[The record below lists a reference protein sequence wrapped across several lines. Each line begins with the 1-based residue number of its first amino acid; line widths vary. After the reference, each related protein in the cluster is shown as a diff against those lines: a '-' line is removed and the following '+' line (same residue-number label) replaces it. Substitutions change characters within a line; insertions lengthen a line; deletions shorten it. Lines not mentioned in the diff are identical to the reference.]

1 MSRVHDRAGIMNKVR
16 NRTGIMRTL
25 SFSVFAAVLVL
36 SVLAG
41 YMLPA
46 AANEDNDDNNDFS
59 DLLLPN
65 YVFSTNYY
73 DSFGTPDIYA
83 SLLGDPEFERGE
95 TVQLKVNLVNK
106 GAIYGFKYD
115 TSVGTNKEG
124 KVDKGNHLLSLKEL
138 EYETRRTTAVG
149 IKAEMISG
157 TPYIEVKPDTSIRT
171 MESLYPGKMP
181 KHPLIFTIT
190 ISNKAPAG
198 VYYLQLPI
206 TYQYQ
211 RQVRMTKNVVRL
223 GLTGMDHITY
233 YASANKTLLIPV
245 YVKASPRFE
254 VTEISGN
261 LVTGEEQTIDVTY
274 KNTGE
279 VKAEDTTAR
288 MVVMRPL
295 SIEQSVVHLGTIAP
309 GESQTAGF
317 NILADSDAVIKTYG
331 IDSEIKYYDE
341 QGEITISDN
350 LEVSVPLEE
359 AGRKIGAFDLALAGM
374 IILLIFIIVNVL
386 RNLKKYE

>member
-1 MSRVHDRAGIMNKVR
+1 MNQERDRAC
-16 NRTGIMRTL
+16 IMRTL
-25 SFSVFAAVLVL
+25 SFSIFTAVLVL
-36 SVLAG
+36 LALTG
-41 YMLPA
+41 CMLPA
-46 AANEDNDDNNDFS
+46 AADEDNNNDNDIS

-83 SLLGDPEFERGE
+83 SLLGDPEFERGD

-106 GAIYGFKYD
+106 GPIYGFKYD
-115 TSVGTNKEG
+115 TSVGNDTG
-124 KVDKGNHLLSLKEL
+124 DHSLSMKEL
-138 EYETRRTTAVG
+138 EYEMRRTTAVG

-157 TPYIEVKPDTSIRT
+157 TPYIEVEPDTSIQT
-171 MESLYPGKMP
+171 MESLFPGKMP
-181 KHPLIFTIT
+181 KHPMTFTIT

-198 VYYLQLPI
+198 VYYLQLPLS
-206 TYQYQ
+206 YQYQ
-211 RQVRMTKNVVRL
+211 KQVRMTKNVVRL
-223 GLTGMDHITY
+223 GLTGMDHITH
-233 YASANKTLLIPV
+233 YASANKTLLIPI

-254 VTEISGN
+254 VTDISGN
-261 LVTGEEQTIDVTY
+261 LVAGEKQAIDVTY

-279 VKAEDTTAR
+279 LTAEDATVR

-295 SIEQSVVHLGTIAP
+295 SIKQSVVRLGSIAP

-317 NILADSDAVIKTYG
+317 NILANSDAVIKTYG

-350 LEVSVPLEE
+350 LEVSVPLEGAE
-359 AGRKIGAFDLALAGM
+359 RKIGAFDLALAGM
-374 IILLIFIIVNVL
+374 IILLIFIVVNVL

>member
-1 MSRVHDRAGIMNKVR
+1 MSKER
-16 NRTGIMRTL
+16 NRVCVMQML
-25 SFSVFAAVLVL
+25 SFSIFTAVLVL
-36 SVLAG
+36 SALAG
-41 YMLPA
+41 NMLPA
-46 AANEDNDDNNDFS
+46 AADEDNNDNNDEFS

-157 TPYIEVKPDTSIRT
+157 TPYIEVKPDSSIRT

-254 VTEISGN
+254 VTKISGN
-261 LVTGEEQTIDVTY
+261 LVTGEELTIDVTY

-279 VKAEDTTAR
+279 VTAEDATAR

-295 SIEQSVVHLGTIAP
+295 SIEQSVVRLGTIAP

-359 AGRKIGAFDLALAGM
+359 AERKIGAFELALAGM
-374 IILLIFIIVNVL
+374 IILLIFIIANVL